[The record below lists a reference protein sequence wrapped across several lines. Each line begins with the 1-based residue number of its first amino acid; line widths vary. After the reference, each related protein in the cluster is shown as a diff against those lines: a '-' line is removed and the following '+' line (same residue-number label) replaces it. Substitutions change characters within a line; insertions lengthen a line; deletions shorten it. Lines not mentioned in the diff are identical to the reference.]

1 MIQRNPGLIA
11 LALLLGLATALT
23 TTASAAQDEVIETRY
38 GHVVGKR
45 EVAEKNSVPAGAII
59 GGLVGLVTAGGKSSG
74 TKLRRSAGGAVV
86 GGVIAGQADKASER
100 WLYTIRFPGGG
111 EERIVIADQRLSLG
125 DCAAVQYTRSETLVH
140 YSSSYFCEPPSTR
153 TGRVEA
159 IYSDT
164 GDDADP
170 CLEARR
176 RLLDETDPEQIE
188 LLERKIQSICR

>member
-1 MIQRNPGLIA
+1 MFKCNLARLAAALVLGLTTA
-11 LALLLGLATALT
+11 LA
-23 TTASAAQDEVIETRY
+23 AAQDEVIETRY

-59 GGLVGLVTAGGKSSG
+59 GGLVGLATSGGKSSG
-74 TKLRRSAGGAVV
+74 TKLRRTAGGAVV
-86 GGVIAGQADKASER
+86 GGVIAGQADKANER

-111 EERIVIADQRLSLG
+111 EERIVIEDRRLSLG
-125 DCAAVQYTRSETLVH
+125 DCAAVQYTRNETLVH
-140 YSSSYFCEPPSTR
+140 YSSSYYCEPRSTR

-159 IYSDT
+159 IRADPES
-164 GDDADP
+164 DADP

-176 RLLDETDPEQIE
+176 RLLEENDPEQIE